1 MCEGKCLADACKLV
15 LTDVL
20 IAGSMNGNDICTDGI
35 VSFVL
40 EASVDAHQWL
50 LLAVTIRQHFPAG
63 VLPTDVLIDLAAV
76 GLAMRL
82 YVHLVA
88 QLLQLLLT
96 DPPIEIRFEM
106 TAERRVAAC
115 VCRLGLLAVE
125 LLRLS
130 MVGASCRRVGAG
142 SV

>member
-1 MCEGKCLADACKLV
+1 MV
-15 LTDVL
+15 LTNVL
-20 IAGSMNGNDICTDGI
+20 IALAINGNDICADGI
-35 VSFVL
+35 VPFAL

-50 LLAVTIRQHFPAG
+50 ILAVTIRQHFPAV
-63 VLPTDVLIDLAAV
+63 VLPTDVRIDLAAV

-88 QLLQLLLT
+88 QLLQLFLT
-96 DPPIEIRFEM
+96 DPPIEIRFES

-125 LLRLS
+125 LLKLPT
-130 MVGASCRRVGAG
+130 VGASCRRVGAG